1 MNVFKKVLLFLKV
14 TSLNTS
20 SEVTLFDNNAMPIIN
35 KLKNQR
41 KRADLARIYNE
52 LKKLEVLSYCNWIW
66 THNRDLAKLAPFSQ
80 TIRA

>member
-52 LKKLEVLSYCNWIW
+52 LKKLEVLSYCNWI
-66 THNRDLAKLAPFSQ
+66 
-80 TIRA
+80 

>member
-35 KLKNQR
+35 KLKNQH

-52 LKKLEVLSYCNWIW
+52 LKKLEV
-66 THNRDLAKLAPFSQ
+66 
-80 TIRA
+80 